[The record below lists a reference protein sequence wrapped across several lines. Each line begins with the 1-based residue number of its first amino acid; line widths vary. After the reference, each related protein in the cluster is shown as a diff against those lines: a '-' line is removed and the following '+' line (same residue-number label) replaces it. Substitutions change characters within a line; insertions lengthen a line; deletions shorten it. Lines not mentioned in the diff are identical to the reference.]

1 MIGGLVLLF
10 CRVVIIFIIGL
21 FILTPL
27 FKCLFKLSY
36 KQFKVEKKD
45 FAEAKSMSIRANA
58 LTKNKAL
65 VQYEAVKKWDG
76 KLPTYLMGN
85 SIPFVNIK

>member
-10 CRVVIIFIIGL
+10 CRILIIFIIGL
-21 FILTPL
+21 FIFIPL

-45 FAEAKSMSIRANA
+45 FVEFIKKESE
-58 LTKNKAL
+58 
-65 VQYEAVKKWDG
+65 VEEYE
-76 KLPTYLMGN
+76 N
-85 SIPFVNIK
+85 

>member
-1 MIGGLVLLF
+1 MTKLKYFDKIDFKSEVKMIGGLVLLF

-45 FAEAKSMSIRANA
+45 FAEFM
-58 LTKNKAL
+58 
-65 VQYEAVKKWDG
+65 KKESEE
-76 KLPTYLMGN
+76 N
-85 SIPFVNIK
+85 